1 MVHQGLQERIKN
13 YIEANGISITEF
25 GRRAGVTG
33 QTALNYMKNQ
43 CVPSNTTLA
52 KLEAALST
60 PNHSQEKKVIKMNEQ
75 KRQETT
81 ADMLEA
87 LKQSIECISTTVP
100 LLDSEIKELET
111 KLNSLYEV
119 KKTLI
124 AQKLGNSVTN
134 EYWNMLS
141 YKVQKMLLISKECK
155 ISDTEVYEGYVEER
169 FSDMLRNDNYYWGT
183 PDGDQIYCYV
193 LTNNGKESY
202 FIQVPMRSKE
212 IRYFMA
218 AVIHNDLYNVVFRK
232 DHNMGEFNKEG
243 I

>member
-1 MVHQGLQERIKN
+1 MVHQELQERIKN
-13 YIEANGISITEF
+13 YIEANGISISEF
-25 GRRAGVTG
+25 GRRAGVSQ
-33 QTALNYMKNQ
+33 QTAVNFMKNRGI
-43 CVPSNTTLA
+43 PSNQTLA

-60 PNHSQEKKVIKMNEQ
+60 PNHIQEKKVIAKNEQ
-75 KRQETT
+75 KHQETT
-81 ADMLEA
+81 VDMLEA
-87 LKQSIECISTTVP
+87 LKQSIECISATVP

-124 AQKLGNSVTN
+124 AQKLCNSVTN

-141 YKVQKMLLISKECK
+141 YKVQKMLLISNDCK
-155 ISDTEVYEGYVEER
+155 ISDTEIYEGYVEER

-193 LTNNGKESY
+193 LTNNGDESY

-218 AVIHNDLYNVVFRK
+218 AVIHNDLYSVVFR
-232 DHNMGEFNKEG
+232 DGHTMGDFK
-243 I
+243 